1 MTIINTH
8 KLPIRD
14 AARATGVNP
23 VTLRAWERRYGLV
36 KPERTA
42 KGHRLYSSD
51 QLQQIQ
57 QILTWLERG
66 VAISQVAALLR
77 EQPEP
82 STPDTTLWQH
92 QIERFLF
99 SLARFDAR
107 QLANQY
113 RELMALYPPVLIC
126 AQLLEPLLA
135 ELEQRPSNQYGH
147 QLERQFLHSW
157 LHSQLSSRLA
167 HEQDHNRG
175 PALVVANLSAHN
187 PEPRQSL
194 LSLLLSGAGYSL
206 IMLEGSVPA
215 SELILLQQRCP
226 LRGIVLIGSH
236 RMDSIQLER
245 ELSRLGGQTDCPVFA
260 AGPIT
265 RMHGSELGSS
275 GIYLLSS
282 SVAKSFEQLQQ
293 QLQQSP
299 LAQPQTQP

>member
-1 MTIINTH
+1 MNITETNM
-8 KLPIRD
+8 LPIRD

-36 KPERTA
+36 KPQRTA

-82 STPDTTLWQH
+82 SALETTLWQH

-107 QLANQY
+107 QLASQY
-113 RELMALYPPVLIC
+113 REVMALYPPALVC
-126 AQLLEPLLA
+126 AQLLEPVLA
-135 ELEQRPSNQYGH
+135 ELEQRASSQYGN
-147 QLERQFLHSW
+147 QLERQFLLTW
-157 LHSQLSSRLA
+157 LHHQLSSRLA
-167 HEQDHNRG
+167 YEQDHNRG
-175 PALVVANLSAHN
+175 PALVVANLSTNN

-194 LSLLLSGAGYSL
+194 LSLLLSGAGYPL
-206 IMLEGSVPA
+206 IILEGVLPA
-215 SELILLQQRCP
+215 SELTLLQQRCP
-226 LRGIVLIGSH
+226 LRAIVLVGSH

-245 ELSRLGGQTDCPVFA
+245 ELPRLKSQTDCPLFA

-265 RMHGSELGSS
+265 RMHGSELSNS
-275 GIYLLSS
+275 GIHLLSIS
-282 SVAKSFEQLQQ
+282 PAESFEQLQQ
-293 QLQQSP
+293 QLKQNP
-299 LAQPQTQP
+299 LTEPETQP